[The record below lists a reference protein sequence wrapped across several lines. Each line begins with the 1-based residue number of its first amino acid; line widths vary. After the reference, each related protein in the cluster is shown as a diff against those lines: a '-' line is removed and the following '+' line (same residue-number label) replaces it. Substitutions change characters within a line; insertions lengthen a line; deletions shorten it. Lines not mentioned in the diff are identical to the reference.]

1 MVKYVKKVNPVST
14 HFRCVK
20 FEPITK
26 TKKRIFEKYK
36 KKEGY
41 LTKKTIIWVYLTFFF
56 TCGVSK
62 TSIFRDT
69 LIV

>member
-1 MVKYVKKVNPVST
+1 MIKYVKKVNPVST

-26 TKKRIFEKYK
+26 TKKIIFEKYK

-41 LTKKTIIWVYLTFFF
+41 LTKKTIIWMYLIFFF
-56 TCGVSK
+56 HMWGFEDFDFS
-62 TSIFRDT
+62 
-69 LIV
+69 